1 MMLADAARLAT
12 MSHDTLTLV
21 AAELGVPIGS
31 ASRQL
36 PVPATRALIR
46 AAVEVGWNDGLVERL
61 RLHGLAALSV
71 DPDVD
76 LATLEAWR
84 TLAADI

>member
-1 MMLADAARLAT
+1 MMLADPARTAT
-12 MSHDTLTLV
+12 ISHDTLTLL
-21 AAELGVPIGS
+21 AADLGVPVTS
-31 ASRQL
+31 VARQL
-36 PVPATRALIR
+36 PVPATRALIL
-46 AAVEVGWNDGLVERL
+46 AAVEGGWSDQLVERL